1 MLELR
6 AVTLRYGTA
15 TALDAIDLSV
25 ASGQTLAVMGPSG
38 SGKTSLL
45 RVVAGLEPPDAGTVR
60 WDGND
65 VTETPPH
72 ERGFGLMFQDYALFP
87 HKTVAGNVAFG
98 LRMQGRSNEQTAD
111 RVAAALDLV
120 GLTGYDARSV
130 GTLSGG
136 EQQRVALARTLAPAP
151 KLVMLDEPIGS
162 LDRTL
167 RERLLVEMRRIFD
180 QIDAGVLYVTHD
192 RLEAFAVADQV
203 AVMQSGRIVRTGNAY
218 ELWNDPRS
226 AFTARFLG
234 LENVFEASIDD
245 GMVDTG
251 WVRLPLPRDE
261 TGPVQGIAIAPNR
274 LHLGSTTG
282 IEGTVAA
289 VRFGGLGY
297 RVTVR
302 IADGPMLVVDSPTG
316 APIGADVTVSIDAD
330 AVALLGS

>member
-6 AVTLRYGTA
+6 DVTLRYGTA

-25 ASGQTLAVMGPSG
+25 ANGQTLAVMGPSG

-45 RVVAGLEPPDAGTVR
+45 RVVAGLERPDAGTIR

-65 VTETPPH
+65 VTKTPPH

-98 LRMQGRSNEQTAD
+98 LRMQGRSDEQITNS
-111 RVAAALDLV
+111 VAAALDLV
-120 GLTGYDARSV
+120 GLTGYDGRSV

-192 RLEAFAVADQV
+192 RHEAFAVADEV
-203 AVMQSGRIVRTGNAY
+203 AVMQSGRIERTGTAH

-226 AFTARFLG
+226 EFTARFLG

-245 GMVDTG
+245 GMIDTG
-251 WVRLPLPRDE
+251 WMRLPLAGDE

-274 LHLGSTTG
+274 LHLGGTTG
-282 IEGTVAA
+282 IDGTVAS

-297 RVTVR
+297 RMTVR

-316 APIGADVTVSIDAD
+316 APIGADVTVSIDRN
-330 AVALLGS
+330 AVALLTS